1 MEETSM
7 IVSPC
12 VPSIDTSPSL
22 LSISFCPFT
31 FATVPNNQ
39 IQEALFLSFRF
50 MYCIDYSRI
59 HHLIRHSM
67 PFLANSYFMI
77 LQMFFV
83 L

>member
-22 LSISFCPFT
+22 LSISLFCPFT

-39 IQEALFLSFRF
+39 IQEALF
-50 MYCIDYSRI
+50 
-59 HHLIRHSM
+59 
-67 PFLANSYFMI
+67 
-77 LQMFFV
+77 FV